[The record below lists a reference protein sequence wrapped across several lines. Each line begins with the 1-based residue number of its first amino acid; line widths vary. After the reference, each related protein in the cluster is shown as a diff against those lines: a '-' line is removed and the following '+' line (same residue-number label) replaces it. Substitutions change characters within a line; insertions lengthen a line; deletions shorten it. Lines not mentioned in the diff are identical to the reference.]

1 MARKTSGRPTPSVP
15 DSGGRAAV
23 TPERF
28 GRLHRLLQMLT
39 PGPQTRQALARR
51 LQLDV
56 RGFYRDLEVLRA
68 VGINVVQS
76 EGRYALQGDAE
87 AALARLPFPD
97 PRLTFGEVQQLVK
110 GRTAAHKRLKE
121 QIDGLLS

>member
-1 MARKTSGRPTPSVP
+1 MARKTPGRPTPLVP

-28 GRLHRLLQMLT
+28 NRLYRLLQMLS

-56 RGFYRDLEVLRA
+56 RGFYRDLEVLRGA
-68 VGINVVQS
+68 GINVVQS

-87 AALARLPFPD
+87 TALARLPFPD
-97 PRLTFGEVQQLVK
+97 PRLTYGEVQQLLK

-121 QIDGLLS
+121 QVDAWLS